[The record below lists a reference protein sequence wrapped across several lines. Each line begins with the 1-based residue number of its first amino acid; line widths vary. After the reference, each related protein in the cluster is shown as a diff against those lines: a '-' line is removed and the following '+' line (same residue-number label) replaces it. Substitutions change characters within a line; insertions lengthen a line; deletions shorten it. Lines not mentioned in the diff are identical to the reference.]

1 MTKSILSS
9 EVEQSLYRPYKQWT
23 IADNAP
29 LNVVLVKRDDA
40 TCIGFCAALRIRV
53 EREDYL
59 EMSFELAIEI
69 KGALGLPQNAPVVST
84 CVAPFNFESDESA
97 TPVTRAIQ
105 KTPSENES
113 ISSTRDESA
122 LESSPAERNVGDPS
136 DASLPAATGSGDD
149 EEQLDMFA

>member
-1 MTKSILSS
+1 MTESILPS
-9 EVEQSLYRPYKQWT
+9 EVDQSLYRPYKQWT

-69 KGALGLPQNAPVVST
+69 KEALGLPQNAPVVST
-84 CVAPFNFESDESA
+84 CVAPFNLESGEPA
-97 TPVTRAIQ
+97 TVPRSIQ
-105 KTPSENES
+105 KIPSETES
-113 ISSTRDESA
+113 ISSIQDEPA
-122 LESSPAERNVGDPS
+122 LESV
-136 DASLPAATGSGDD
+136 PAAHNLTDLSNACLPTAAGSGDD